1 MMQCVTCNQTKPEQE
16 FHADNKTGWSKICK
30 PCRKKKAQRVYTRRH
45 RELKKLSIEVAKAD
59 EAQDKNI
66 LTNKI
71 YRLLKDFRRFT
82 LLNRTALKQLVKKLD
97 QETPDQRTVDA
108 YARRVAMQKE
118 AEAIYNGQVQMVLIG
133 ITPKPINEIWRMNH
147 GEYAR
152 SESQETNQ
160 TDIGQPSDISL
171 LAVHVGDGES
181 WGS

>member
-1 MMQCVTCNQTKPEQE
+1 MQCVTCNQTKPEQE

-30 PCRKKKAQRVYTRRH
+30 PCRDRRNQRVYTRRY
-45 RELKKLSIEVAKAD
+45 RQKLKLSNEVVKANK
-59 EAQDKNI
+59 AQDKNI

-71 YRLLKDFRRFT
+71 YRLLKDFKRFT
-82 LLNRTALKQLVKKLD
+82 LLNRTAIKQLVKKLD

-108 YARRVAMQKE
+108 YARRVEMQKE

-181 WGS
+181 WDS